1 MLWNIRTPKPK
12 SVLTSVNPVNFLR
25 LRPSALQPLKSG
37 TLPLYLSVPVPVLIP
52 SVVTSR
58 PTTASRPSTPLN
70 SSPLAPQIRLLL
82 TAVRVYKLD
91 LLTYYGWSRRHYVF
105 GCPSI
110 RACVCVA
117 GRKDLRPAS
126 VNYLF
131 RISGILC
138 LTMKPGYRGPLFERQ
153 MALHASRYCS

>member
-58 PTTASRPSTPLN
+58 PTTASRPSSPLN
-70 SSPLAPQIRLLL
+70 SLPLAPQIRLLL

-117 GRKDLRPAS
+117 GRKDSPTGFRQLLVQNIWNSVLNDETRLPRPT
-126 VNYLF
+126 F
-131 RISGILC
+131 
-138 LTMKPGYRGPLFERQ
+138 
-153 MALHASRYCS
+153 